1 MFGQPHSERHCRKK
15 ALTTGV
21 RRELVDYTR
30 QEHDG
35 SLRRAC
41 RLIGISDSSYRY
53 QPVVGKD
60 NAVIAEIQAAV
71 ERYPAYGFGNYAATK
86 SMMGPKRLDA
96 NLPEFKHSGNYD
108 IQFIFKDDNNV
119 PYANHRYYVWNESGQ
134 EFTGTTDDKGQTAVY
149 KMPTPDKNF
158 ARLIV
163 QSEQSDG

>member
-1 MFGQPHSERHCRKK
+1 M
-15 ALTTGV
+15 
-21 RRELVDYTR
+21 DYTR
-30 QEHDG
+30 QEHDS

-96 NLPEFKHSGNYD
+96 NLPEFKKLGNTD
-108 IQFIFKDDNNV
+108 VQFQLLNDDQKPLKKRDYVFIDEHGQCREGVTDDNG
-119 PYANHRYYVWNESGQ
+119 RTE
-134 EFTGTTDDKGQTAVY
+134 VY
-149 KMPTPDKNF
+149 
-158 ARLIV
+158 
-163 QSEQSDG
+163 QSVLPEQCSVHLL